1 MLFLI
6 RKLGKLLR
14 GKITPFQIIVGCV
27 LGAML
32 GFMPGFSH
40 APGLIFALS
49 FALLVINGNLLL
61 AGLVG
66 LVAKLLSLL
75 LLPVAYYAGRALLDG
90 PTEGLFQSLINAPV
104 FALFGFENYVTTGG
118 LLIGALF
125 GLAVGIAVA
134 RGITAFRTKMAGLN
148 AGSPRYQEITSKK
161 WMKLGTFIFV
171 GGGSKKPDYAALLAK
186 KTGNPIRILG
196 VVLVVLSLVLAG
208 ITYQFFSGTIV
219 TTALRNGMEQAVG
232 ATVDLESAEIDL
244 KAGRMTL
251 LGIAAADPN
260 ALGTDIF
267 RAEKIEA
274 DISGAN
280 LLRKRLQL
288 DRVVVTGATSGEKR
302 KIPGRRT
309 VAAPKTSAPI
319 PVPIPDTKSI
329 EDYFENA
336 KVWRERLA
344 QAKKWMDKISGPPSE
359 KSVDADQVTVEER
372 LRRIA
377 EAQGYASLNASH
389 LIEGSST
396 FLLSE
401 LQANKVTVSQLPG
414 EVLSIVAHNLS
425 TQPSLAQGSP
435 KISIQ
440 SVSDKV
446 GFEAD
451 FGGISAGGGDNAL
464 SFHYRGLPVDQVM
477 GSIKSTKTTLKGGT
491 IDIAASGRY
500 FTNSG
505 AIDLPLE
512 ATLKN
517 TTISLGGRDT
527 KVSSFTLPIGL
538 TGQLDNPRIKVD
550 AKSLGNLAIKAGTDA
565 LKEKATEKLKDQAGG
580 LFKQL
585 LGGE

>member
-14 GKITPFQIIVGCV
+14 GNITPFQIIAGCV

-32 GFMPGFSH
+32 GFMPGFSN
-40 APGLIFALS
+40 APGLIFVLS

-66 LVAKLLSLL
+66 IAAKLLSFL
-75 LLPVAYYAGRALLDG
+75 LLPVSYYAGRALLDG

-104 FALFGFENYVTTGG
+104 FALFGFENYVATGG

-125 GLAVGIAVA
+125 GLVIGIGVA
-134 RGITAFRTKMAGLN
+134 RGINAFRGKMAGLN
-148 AGSPRYQEITSKK
+148 ESSPRYQEMMTKK

-171 GGGSKKPDYAALLAK
+171 GGGSKKPDYAALLEK
-186 KTGNPIRILG
+186 RTGNPIRILG

-208 ITYQFFSGTIV
+208 VTYQFFSGTIV
-219 TTALRNGMEQAVG
+219 TTALRSGMEKAIG
-232 ATVDLESAEIDL
+232 ATVDLVSAEIDL

-251 LGIAAADPN
+251 NGIAAADPN

-288 DRVVVTGATSGEKR
+288 
-302 KIPGRRT
+302 
-309 VAAPKTSAPI
+309 
-319 PVPIPDTKSI
+319 PIPDTKSI

-359 KSVDADQVTVEER
+359 ESAEADEETLEER
-372 LRRIA
+372 LQRIA

-389 LIEGSST
+389 LIEGAPT
-396 FLLSE
+396 FLISE

-414 EVLSIVAHNLS
+414 EMLSIVTSNLS

-435 KISIQ
+435 KLSIT
-440 SVSDKV
+440 SASDKV
-446 GFEAD
+446 AFEAD
-451 FGGISAGGGDNAL
+451 FGGISAGGGDNVL

-477 GSIKSTKTTLKGGT
+477 GSLKSTKTTLKGGT
-491 IDIAASGRY
+491 IDVAASGRY
-500 FTNSG
+500 FTTSG
-505 AIDLPLE
+505 AIDLPLK
-512 ATLKN
+512 ATLNN

-550 AKSLGNLAIKAGTDA
+550 AKSLGDLAIKAGTDA
-565 LKEKATEKLKDQAGG
+565 LKQKATEQLKDKAGG
-580 LFKQL
+580 IFNKL
-585 LGGE
+585 LGGEK

>member
-1 MLFLI
+1 MLSLI

-14 GKITPFQIIVGCV
+14 GNITPFQIIAGCV

-32 GFMPGFSH
+32 GFMPGFSN
-40 APGLIFALS
+40 APGLFFALS

-61 AGLVG
+61 AGFVG
-66 LVAKLLSLL
+66 IAAKLLSLL
-75 LLPVAYYAGRALLDG
+75 LLPVSYYAGRTLLDG
-90 PTEGLFQSLINAPV
+90 PTESLFQSLINAPV
-104 FALFGFENYVTTGG
+104 FALFGFENYVATGG
-118 LLIGALF
+118 LLIGGLF
-125 GLAVGIAVA
+125 GLIVGIGIS
-134 RGITAFRTKMAGLN
+134 RGIAAFRTKMAGLN
-148 AGSPRYQEITSKK
+148 ESSSRYQEVMSKK

-171 GGGSKKPDYAALLAK
+171 GGGSKKPDYAALMEK
-186 KTGNPIRILG
+186 RTGNPIRILG
-196 VVLVVLSLVLAG
+196 VVLVALSLVLAG

-219 TTALRNGMEQAVG
+219 TTALRSGLENAVG

-251 LGIAAADPN
+251 KGIAAADPN
-260 ALGTDIF
+260 ALDTDIF

-288 DRVVVTGATSGEKR
+288 DRVVVTGATSGEQR
-302 KIPGRRT
+302 KIPGKRT

-329 EDYFENA
+329 EDYFKNA

-344 QAKKWMDKISGPPSE
+344 QVKKWMDKISGPPSE
-359 KSVDADQVTVEER
+359 VSVESNEETLEMR
-372 LRRIA
+372 LQRIA

-389 LIEGSST
+389 LIEGAPI
-396 FLLSE
+396 FLISE

-414 EVLSIVAHNLS
+414 EVLSIVANNLS
-425 TQPSLAQGSP
+425 TQPSLAHGSP
-435 KISIQ
+435 KISVT
-440 SVSDKV
+440 SASDKV
-446 GFEAD
+446 SFEAD
-451 FGGISAGGGDNAL
+451 FGGISGGDNAL
-464 SFHYRGLPVDQVM
+464 SFHYRGLSVDQVM
-477 GSIKSTKTTLKGGT
+477 GSLKSVKTTLKGGT
-491 IDIAASGRY
+491 IDLAASGRY
-500 FTNSG
+500 FTTSG

-512 ATLKN
+512 ATLRE
-517 TTISLGGRDT
+517 TTISLGGRNA

-550 AKSLGNLAIKAGTDA
+550 AKLLGDLAIKAGTEA
-565 LKEKATEKLKDQAGG
+565 LKEKATEKLKDKAGS
-580 LFKQL
+580 LYNKL